1 MSEHRTDGPTSDV
14 LPFSLFAR
22 ASRRAQRAW
31 NHMADLPSILIASSE
46 VVGFAKTGG
55 LADVS
60 GYLPLALA
68 RRGHPVAVIMP
79 LYHSVRN
86 GKQPIEPTEHIL
98 GVPLGRT
105 IIPSRLWRAELPDS
119 DVPVFLI
126 ENADFFERD
135 DLTRGLGI
143 YQRTLPDGRKSDY
156 PDNCA
161 RFTFFCR
168 AVMEAAPYIGFPPD
182 ILHVNDWQTGLVP
195 VYLRELYRH
204 RPEYR
209 RIRTLFTIHNIA
221 FQGAFPHELFHL
233 TGLDFRL
240 YNPHQLEFYGQF
252 NFLKGGVV
260 FADWVNTVSPTY
272 ANEIRTPVFGCG
284 MEGVLSE
291 RRDRLSGIVNGVDYR
306 FWDPASDPNI
316 AQKYTIDNVVEGKA
330 ACKQDLQRL
339 LGLPLEP
346 KIPLLG
352 MVARLTEQKG
362 IDLIVKAADDML
374 KLPVQLAILG
384 DGDPAYQA
392 RLYAIRERYPTQVAL
407 HFSFDELLAHK
418 IEAGADLYLMP
429 SLFEPSG
436 LNQLYSLRYGTPP
449 IVRTTGGL
457 ADTIADAT
465 EETLKA
471 GAPTGFRFQA
481 YTPQAL
487 AATVR
492 WATHLYHDRPETFLQ
507 IIRNGMKAD
516 WSWDRAAAGYQKIYQ
531 RLVAER
537 DGRRLAES
545 A

>member
-1 MSEHRTDGPTSDV
+1 MPDQPSV
-14 LPFSLFAR
+14 LL
-22 ASRRAQRAW
+22 
-31 NHMADLPSILIASSE
+31 ASSE

-55 LADVS
+55 LADVC
-60 GYLPLALA
+60 GYLPRALA

-79 LYHSVRN
+79 LYRSVRL
-86 GKQPIEPTEHIL
+86 GEQPIRPTEHIL
-98 GVPLGRT
+98 GVQLGRT
-105 IIPSRLWRAELPDS
+105 IIPARLWRTVLPDT
-119 DVPVFLI
+119 DLPVFLI

-135 DLTRGLGI
+135 DPARGLGI
-143 YQRTLPDGRKSDY
+143 YQRTTPDGRKIDY

-168 AVMEAAPYIGFPPD
+168 AVMEAAPYVGFPPD
-182 ILHVNDWQTGLVP
+182 VIHANDWQTGLIP

-204 RPEYR
+204 RPDYR
-209 RIRTLFTIHNIA
+209 RIRSLFTIHNIA
-221 FQGAFPHELFHL
+221 FQGAFPHDLFHL

-240 YNPHQLEFYGQF
+240 YNAHQLEFYGQF

-260 FADWVNTVSPTY
+260 FSDWVNTVSPTY
-272 ANEIRTPVFGCG
+272 ANEIRTPTFGCG
-284 MEGVLSE
+284 MEGVLGE
-291 RRDRLSGIVNGVDYR
+291 RRNRLNGIVNGVDYSS
-306 FWDPASDPNI
+306 WDPSDDPHI
-316 AQKYTIDNVVEGKA
+316 AKNYTSDTVLDGKA
-330 ACKQDLQRL
+330 DCKEDLQRHC
-339 LGLPLEP
+339 GLPAEP
-346 KIPLLG
+346 RVPLIG
-352 MVARLTEQKG
+352 MIARLTEQKG
-362 IDLIVKAADDML
+362 IDLVVKAADDIL
-374 KLPVQLAILG
+374 KLPVQLVILG
-384 DGDPAYQA
+384 DGDPAYHA
-392 RLYAIRERYPTQVAL
+392 RLYAIRERHPKHVGL
-407 HFSFDELLAHK
+407 HIGFDEDLAHK

-457 ADTIADAT
+457 ADTIFDTT
-465 EETLKA
+465 EESLVS
-471 GAPTGFRFQA
+471 GEPTGFRFQA

-492 WATHLYHDRPETFLQ
+492 WAVHLYHDRPDTFLR

-516 WSWDRAAAGYQKIYQ
+516 WSWDRAAAGYEKIYN

>member
-1 MSEHRTDGPTSDV
+1 
-14 LPFSLFAR
+14 
-22 ASRRAQRAW
+22 
-31 NHMADLPSILIASSE
+31 MADLPSILLASSE

-68 RRGHPVAVIMP
+68 RRGHPVAVVMP
-79 LYHSVRN
+79 LYRSVRN
-86 GKQPIEPTEHIL
+86 GKQPIRPTEQIL

-105 IIPSRLWRAELPDS
+105 IIPARLWRSELPDS

-135 DLTRGLGI
+135 DPSRGLGI
-143 YQRTLPDGRKSDY
+143 YQRGTPDGRKVDY
-156 PDNCA
+156 ADNCA
-161 RFTFFCR
+161 RFTFFSR
-168 AVMEAAPYIGFPPD
+168 AIMEAIPYIGFPPD
-182 ILHVNDWQTGLVP
+182 IIHANDWQTGLVP

-204 RPEYR
+204 RPDYR

-221 FQGAFPHELFHL
+221 FQGAFPHDMFQL

-240 YNPHQLEFYGQF
+240 FNPHQVEFYGQF

-272 ANEIRTPVFGCG
+272 ANEIRTPAFGCG

-291 RRDRLSGIVNGVDYR
+291 RRDRLSGIVNGVDYAS
-306 FWDPASDPNI
+306 WDPATDPHI
-316 AQKYTIDNVVEGKA
+316 AKQYTTETVVDGKA
-330 ACKQDLQRL
+330 ACKADLQRYF
-339 LGLPLEP
+339 GLPDEP
-346 KIPLLG
+346 KVPLLG

-362 IDLIVKAADDML
+362 VDLVVKAADDML
-374 KLPVQLAILG
+374 KLPVQLVILG
-384 DGDPAYQA
+384 EGEPAYHA
-392 RLYAIRERYPTQVAL
+392 RLHAIRERYPKQVGL
-407 HFSFDELLAHK
+407 YIGFDETLAHK

-457 ADTIADAT
+457 ADTIADTT
-465 EETLKA
+465 EETLISRE
-471 GAPTGFRFQA
+471 PTGFRFQA

-492 WATHLYHDRPETFLQ
+492 WATYIYHERPETFLR
-507 IIRNGMKAD
+507 IVRNGMKTD
-516 WSWDRAAAGYQKIYQ
+516 WSWDRSAAGYEKIYQ
-531 RLVAER
+531 RLVTER

>member
-1 MSEHRTDGPTSDV
+1 MSDEPGDASTPDV
-14 LPFSLFAR
+14 IPYTLFPR
-22 ASRRAQRAW
+22 APRRSRRVW
-31 NHMADLPSILIASSE
+31 NHMADLPAILLASSE

-79 LYHSVRN
+79 LYRSVRT
-86 GKQPIEPTEHIL
+86 GKQPIHPTEHIL

-105 IIPSRLWRAELPDS
+105 IIPSRLWRTELPDS
-119 DVPVFLI
+119 NVPVFLI

-135 DLTRGLGI
+135 DHARGLGI

-161 RFTFFCR
+161 RFTFFSR
-168 AVMEAAPYIGFPPD
+168 AIMEATPYIGFPAD

-221 FQGAFPHELFHL
+221 FQGAFPHDLFHL

-240 YNPHQLEFYGQF
+240 FNPHQLEFYGQF

-272 ANEIRTPVFGCG
+272 ANEIRTPAFGCG
-284 MEGVLSE
+284 MEGVLGE
-291 RRDRLSGIVNGVDYR
+291 RRDRLSGIVNGVDYES
-306 FWDPASDPNI
+306 WDPGTDPHI
-316 AQKYTIDNVVEGKA
+316 AKQYTTETVVDGKA
-330 ACKQDLQRL
+330 TCKADLQRCI
-339 LGLPLEP
+339 GLPPEP

-362 IDLIVKAADDML
+362 VDLIVKAADDML
-374 KLPVQLAILG
+374 KLPVQLVILG
-384 DGDPAYQA
+384 EGDPGYHA
-392 RLYAIRERYPTQVAL
+392 RLYAIRERYPKQVAL
-407 HFSFDELLAHK
+407 HIGFDEDLAHK
-418 IEAGADLYLMP
+418 IEAGSDLYLMP

-457 ADTIADAT
+457 ADTIADTT
-465 EETLKA
+465 EETLKT
-471 GAPTGFRFQA
+471 GEPTGFRFQA

-492 WATHLYHDRPETFLQ
+492 WAVHLYHDRPETFLR
-507 IIRNGMKAD
+507 IIRNGMIAD
-516 WSWDRAAAGYQKIYQ
+516 WSWDRAAAGYEKIYQ
-531 RLVAER
+531 RLVNER